1 MMPKFNLINN
11 FPTNFTPRPSQTEVL
26 SEIEK
31 VWSSGKKF
39 AIACLPTGIG
49 KSHIAYT
56 IANSANPACAERR
69 QDILNYEIYKKNR
82 NGEYV
87 YDTKHENKDR
97 YGSFIFTI
105 TRSLQDQYQEIF
117 KDIIAVKGKNNYK
130 CQIDTNQTADF
141 APCLYSKGL
150 KESCFKKAICPYY
163 ETRNE
168 GLAAKF
174 SIFNYRSFFNLR
186 NFLQER
192 EIYICDEADGI
203 EEELVSQFTLDI
215 PYNFLS
221 SERIDFEKVI
231 TDNSRDVYNW
241 LVDVYNQI
249 KNKLD
254 EATQKASLL
263 SKKKGFDSL
272 HHKQLQQIGKL
283 TRMHSRMT
291 EAIEYWDTCQYL
303 VEDKKSERVVFV
315 PYDIKPLA
323 QNIFKRAD
331 RILLMSATLSN
342 HEEYAKSLGIKKEEY
357 AYIETDSPFDPSKSP
372 IYCTTKFN
380 LSYKN
385 NQDLFRIVEASLEL
399 CEKHK
404 NEKGIIHTHTN
415 SITEAFKKRIGNNP
429 RFLFRQIGISNE
441 DILEEHKNSEDATV
455 LISPSLDTGIS
466 LDGDLGRFQIIT
478 KAPFLPLGS
487 KRIKKKFDNNPQHY
501 KMKMLNNLVQMAG
514 RCTRSSKDY
523 SITYILDGVATKSI
537 MADKNKLPKHFVKRI
552 Q

>member
-1 MMPKFNLINN
+1 MKSKSNLISN
-11 FPTNFTPRPSQTEVL
+11 FPENFNPRPSQIEVL
-26 SEIEK
+26 SEIDK
-31 VWSSGKKF
+31 IWHSGKKYI
-39 AIACLPTGIG
+39 IACLPTGIG

-56 IANSANPACAERR
+56 IANSATDIDQERKR
-69 QDILNYEIYKKNR
+69 DIINYEIYKKNR

-87 YDTKHENKDR
+87 YDSRHEGKGK

-117 KDIIAVKGKNNYK
+117 SNITSVKGKNNYK
-130 CQIDTNQTADF
+130 CQIDTNQTADY

-163 ETRNE
+163 ETRNQ
-168 GLAAKF
+168 GLSSKF
-174 SIFNYRSFFNLR
+174 AIFNYRSFFNLR

-215 PYNFLS
+215 GYNFLA
-221 SERIDFEKVI
+221 SEGIEFDKI
-231 TDNSRDVYNW
+231 ISDNSRDAYNW
-241 LVDVYNQI
+241 LIDVYNQV
-249 KNKLD
+249 KTKLD
-254 EATQKASLL
+254 ETTQKASLL
-263 SKKKGFDSL
+263 SQKKGFDSL
-272 HHKQLQQIGKL
+272 HHKQLQLIGKL
-283 TRMHSRMT
+283 TRTYSSMT

-303 VEDKKSERVVFV
+303 VEDKKAERVVFV

-331 RILLMSATLSN
+331 RVLLMSATLSN

-357 AYIETDSPFDPSKSP
+357 EYLEIDSPFDPNKSP
-372 IYCTTKFN
+372 IFCTTKFN
-380 LSYKN
+380 LSYNN
-385 NQDLFRIVEASLEL
+385 NQDLYKIVEASLEL
-399 CEKHK
+399 CNKHK
-404 NEKGIIHTHTN
+404 DEKGIIHTHSN
-415 SITEAFKKRIGNNP
+415 SITEAFKKKIGNDP
-429 RFLFRQIGISNE
+429 RFLFRQVGISNE
-441 DILEEHKNSEDATV
+441 DILEEHKKSTLPTV

-514 RCTRSSKDY
+514 RCTRSTKDY

-537 MADKNKLPKHFVKRI
+537 MSDKHKLPKHFVKRI

>member
-1 MMPKFNLINN
+1 MSKHNLTSN
-11 FPTNFTPRPSQTEVL
+11 FPKGFDPRPSQIEVL
-26 SEIEK
+26 SKIENI
-31 VWSSGKKF
+31 WSSNKKF
-39 AIACLPTGIG
+39 IIACLPTGIG

-56 IANSANPACAERR
+56 IANSTTDIDAERKN
-69 QDILNYEIYKKNR
+69 DILNYEIYKKNR
-82 NGEYV
+82 NGEFA
-87 YDTKHENKDR
+87 YDTKHENKNR

-117 KDIIAVKGKNNYK
+117 KDITSVKGKNNYK
-130 CQIDTNQTADF
+130 CQIDKDQTADF

-150 KESCFKKAICPYY
+150 KESCFAKNICPYY
-163 ETRNE
+163 ETRNK
-168 GLAAKF
+168 GLSSKF

-186 NFLQER
+186 NHLQER
-192 EIYICDEADGI
+192 EMYICDEADGI
-203 EEELVSQFTLDI
+203 EEELVSQFTLEI
-215 PYNFLS
+215 GYNFLT
-221 SERIDFEKVI
+221 SENIKFDKIVS
-231 TDNSRDVYNW
+231 DNTRDAYNW
-241 LVDVYNQI
+241 LVDIYGQI
-249 KNKLD
+249 KNNLD
-254 EATQKASLL
+254 EVKQKASLL
-263 SKKKGFDSL
+263 SQKKGFDSL
-272 HHKQLQQIGKL
+272 HHKQLQQISKL
-283 TRMHSRMT
+283 TRMYNLMS

-303 VEDKKSERVVFV
+303 VEDKKAEKVVFV

-331 RILLMSATLSN
+331 KVLLMSATLSN
-342 HEEYAKSLGIKKEEY
+342 HEEYAKSLGIKPEEY
-357 AYIETDSPFDPSKSP
+357 EYFEVDSPFNSDKSP

-380 LSYKN
+380 LSYN
-385 NQDLFRIVEASLEL
+385 NSGDLHKIVDASLEL
-399 CEKHK
+399 CNKHK

-415 SITEAFKKRIGNNP
+415 AITEAFKKKIGNNH
-429 RFLFRQIGISNE
+429 RFLFRQVGVSNE
-441 DILEEHKNSEDATV
+441 EILEEHKNSTHPTV

-537 MADKNKLPKHFVKRI
+537 TSNKDKLPKHFIKRI

>member
-1 MMPKFNLINN
+1 MSKHNLLSYFPEN
-11 FPTNFTPRPSQTEVL
+11 FSPRSSQVEVL

-31 VWSSGKKF
+31 VWNSDKKF
-39 AIACLPTGIG
+39 VIACLPTGIG

-56 IANSANPACAERR
+56 LANSSRDIDSERKSDI
-69 QDILNYEIYKKNR
+69 QDYEIYKKNR

-87 YDTKHENKDR
+87 YDTKHEGKNK

-117 KDIIAVKGKNNYK
+117 KDIVAVKGKNNYK
-130 CQIDTNQTADF
+130 CQVDTNQTADF

-150 KESCFKKAICPYY
+150 KESCFKKDICPYY
-163 ETRNE
+163 QTRNQ

-215 PYNFLS
+215 GYNFLS
-221 SERIDFEKVI
+221 SEGIEFEKI
-231 TDNSRDVYNW
+231 ISDNSRDAYNW
-241 LVDVYNQI
+241 LVDVYGQV
-249 KNKLD
+249 KTKLD
-254 EATQKASLL
+254 ELTQKASLL
-263 SKKKGFDSL
+263 SQKKGFDSL

-283 TRMHSRMT
+283 TRIYNQMS

-303 VEDKKSERVVFV
+303 VEDKKAERVVFV

-331 RILLMSATLSN
+331 KVLLMSATLSN
-342 HEEYAKSLGIKKEEY
+342 HEEYAKSLGIKKGEY
-357 AYIETDSPFDPSKSP
+357 EYIEIDSPFDPNKSP

-380 LSYKN
+380 LSFKN
-385 NQDLFRIVEASLEL
+385 NQDLHKIVEASLEL
-399 CEKHK
+399 CMKHEK
-404 NEKGIIHTHTN
+404 EKGIIHTHTN
-415 SITEAFKKRIGNNP
+415 LITEAFKKKIGNNP

-441 DILEEHKNSEDATV
+441 DILEEHKNSTFPTI

-487 KRIKKKFDNNPQHY
+487 KRIKKKFDSNPQHY

-523 SITYILDGVATKSI
+523 SVTYILDGIATKSI
-537 MADKNKLPKHFVKRI
+537 MTDKNKLPKHFVKRI

>member
-1 MMPKFNLINN
+1 MTQKHNLLSYFPEN
-11 FPTNFTPRPSQTEVL
+11 FDPRPSQIEVL
-26 SEIEK
+26 TEIDK
-31 VWSSGKKF
+31 AWNSNKKF
-39 AIACLPTGIG
+39 VIACLPTGIG

-56 IANSANPACAERR
+56 IANSSLDVELERKS
-69 QDILNYEIYKKNR
+69 DIQNYEIYKKNR

-87 YDTKHENKDR
+87 YDTKHEGKNR
-97 YGSFIFTI
+97 CGSFIFTI

-117 KDIIAVKGKNNYK
+117 EDIVVVKGKNNYK
-130 CQIDTNQTADF
+130 CQVDTNQTADF
-141 APCLYSKGL
+141 APCLYTKGL
-150 KESCFKKAICPYY
+150 KESCFKENICPYY
-163 ETRNE
+163 QTRNQ
-168 GLAAKF
+168 GLASKF

-215 PYNFLS
+215 GYNFLA
-221 SERIDFEKVI
+221 SEGIEFEKI
-231 TDNSRDVYNW
+231 ISDNSRDAYNW
-241 LVDVYNQI
+241 LVDVYSQV
-249 KNKLD
+249 KTKLD
-254 EATQKASLL
+254 EVTQKASLL
-263 SKKKGFDSL
+263 SQKKGFDSL
-272 HHKQLQQIGKL
+272 HYKQLQQISKL
-283 TRMHSRMT
+283 TRTYNQMS

-303 VEDKKSERVVFV
+303 VEDKKSERVIFV
-315 PYDIKPLA
+315 PYDIRPLA

-331 RILLMSATLSN
+331 KILLMSATLSN

-357 AYIETDSPFDPSKSP
+357 EYIETDSPFDPNKSP
-372 IYCTTKFN
+372 IFCTTRFN
-380 LSYKN
+380 LSFKN
-385 NQDLFRIVEASLEL
+385 NQDLYKIVEASLEL

-404 NEKGIIHTHTN
+404 KEKGIIHTHTN
-415 SITEAFKKRIGNNP
+415 LITEAFKKKIGDNP
-429 RFLFRQIGISNE
+429 RFLFRQIGVSNE
-441 DILEEHKNSEDATV
+441 DILEEHKNSSIPTI

-523 SITYILDGVATKSI
+523 SITYILDGIATKSI
-537 MADKNKLPKHFVKRI
+537 MTDKNKLPKHFVKRI

>member
-1 MMPKFNLINN
+1 MSKFNLINN
-11 FPTNFTPRPSQTEVL
+11 FPTNFTPRPSQVEVL
-26 SEIEK
+26 TEIER

-56 IANSANPACAERR
+56 IANSAQKVCAERE

-87 YDTKHENKDR
+87 YDTKHESKSR

-117 KDIIAVKGKNNYK
+117 EDIIAVKGKNNYK
-130 CQIDTNQTADF
+130 CQIDTNQTVDF

-163 ETRNE
+163 ETRNK

-215 PYNFLS
+215 GYNFLS
-221 SERIDFEKVI
+221 SEGVNFEKI
-231 TDNSRDVYNW
+231 ISDNSRDAYNW
-241 LVDVYNQI
+241 LVDIYNQI

-254 EATQKASLL
+254 EVTQKASLL

-272 HHKQLQQIGKL
+272 HYKQLQQISKL
-283 TRMHSRMT
+283 TRTYNHMS
-291 EAIEYWDTCQYL
+291 EAIEYWDTCQFL
-303 VEDKKSERVVFV
+303 VEDKKSERVIFV

-331 RILLMSATLSN
+331 KILLMSATLSN

-357 AYIETDSPFDPSKSP
+357 AYIETDSPFDPNKSP
-372 IYCTTKFN
+372 IFCTTRFN

-404 NEKGIIHTHTN
+404 NEKGIIHTHSN
-415 SITEAFKKRIGNNP
+415 SITEAFKKRIGNDP
-429 RFLFRQIGISNE
+429 RFLFRQVGISNE
-441 DILEEHKNSEDATV
+441 DILEEHKNSELPTV

-537 MADKNKLPKHFVKRI
+537 MSDKNKLPKHFVKRI